1 MEIRILLTLLI
12 VAIIVIILS
21 VGRSLYLRSLR
32 VRRRL
37 QMSVIFTNIT
47 HELLT
52 PLSVISASIDKLRD
66 EEPKFG
72 HDYDLMQVNILRMVR
87 LLQQILETSKLEAGK
102 LKLLVTQGDI
112 MRYVRETAECIEPLI
127 ARKRMR
133 FTIKCHP
140 ESMMGWIDTDKLDKI
155 IYNLLSNA
163 AKYGNEDGEVSL
175 EAFTN
180 KTYDHIIIKVRDTG
194 NGIPPE
200 KIKLLFKP
208 FYVGDYRQHRTIGT
222 GLGLSLT
229 QELVYLNGGTI
240 NCESVVGTGTTFTV
254 TLPINKEA
262 FNHDQIDEQHKI
274 DFNIPKN
281 AILDFNAITPDINS
295 DTDKEIVTD
304 EEIYKLLIVED
315 NPELLMIMQQLL
327 KSYYRV
333 YIAQNGAD
341 ALGIIRQKNIDLVIS
356 DVMMPE
362 MDGLELTR
370 AIKGNSEFS
379 HLPVILLTA
388 KTQEEDIQEAL
399 EAGAD
404 DYVTKPFRLKDLK
417 LRIDNIIENRKRIQ
431 SEPAS
436 QTLLANG
443 ASETQIPLTPDEQF
457 VKRALELVHEH
468 LEDEDYDRVRL
479 ATDIGASPSTL
490 YNKLRTVTG
499 MNVSSFIRDIRMK
512 EAKRLA
518 EQNPNIRV
526 SDMAYRVGFHD
537 PRYFATCFKKQF
549 GIQPKEFLE
558 SLQQRAPI
566 K

>member
-21 VGRSLYLRSLR
+21 VGRSLYLRSLK

-262 FNHDQIDEQHKI
+262 FNHDQIDEQNKI